1 MTETISQTPTR
12 TRTNDARLRQRARA
26 VIPGGM
32 YGHMSANALP
42 PEYPQFYQRSE
53 GSHVWDVDG
62 NEYVDFMCS
71 FGPII
76 LGHKHPE
83 VEAAAAAQRA
93 DGRHPGRAGRGHGRG
108 RRAARRPG
116 GPCRLGHVR
125 QERDRRHHDQR
136 DDRPGRDRPSKVL
149 AAAGAYHGAEPWF
162 TPRGRRDPRGPGQPA
177 YYRFN
182 DIASVRRPRRGRGTT
197 WPRDRVAVPARRG
210 FDEELVDPQFAR
222 ELRALCDRTGA
233 ALIMDEVRAGFRLH
247 DGGSWEP
254 IGVAPDLSAWSKAI
268 GNGYPIAAI
277 LGSAPFSE
285 AASRIFVTGSFWF
298 QAVPMAAAV
307 ATITAIREEGAVA
320 AMQRTGTMLRD
331 GIERQAAEAGLQISL
346 TGPPAMPNLK
356 FPGDED
362 LAKGKT
368 FCGTVVEH
376 GVIIHPAAQL
386 VLVRGPHRPRRRA
399 CPRSHVGRFPGRPR
413 RVWCGLSQGS
423 AAVPLAGALD
433 GARVLDLTDG
443 LAGPVRSMSLVTWAR
458 T

>member
-1 MTETISQTPTR
+1 MTETINQSPTR
-12 TRTNDARLRQRARA
+12 TRANDARLRQRARA

-71 FGPII
+71 FGPMI
-76 LGHKHPE
+76 LGYQHPR

-93 DGRHPGRAGRGHGRG
+93 NGDTQAGPAAAMVEAAELLVDRVAHAEWAMFAKNGTDATTTCVTIARAATGRA
-108 RRAARRPG
+108 
-116 GPCRLGHVR
+116 
-125 QERDRRHHDQR
+125 
-136 DDRPGRDRPSKVL
+136 KVL
-149 AAAGAYHGAEPWF
+149 AAAGAYHGSAPWCTIRMDGV
-162 TPRGRRDPRGPGQPA
+162 TPEDRA
-177 YYRFN
+177 NLSYYRFN
-182 DIASVRRPRRGRGTT
+182 DIASVHRALEEAGGEAAAIIVSPFRH
-197 WPRDRVAVPARRG
+197 DAG

-233 ALIMDEVRAGFRLH
+233 ALILDEVRAGFRMN

-277 LGSAPFSE
+277 LGSAPFSD

-320 AMQRTGTMLRD
+320 AMQRTGTMLQE
-331 GIERQAAEAGLQISL
+331 GIERQAAEAGVRISM
-346 TGPPAMPNLK
+346 TGPPAMPNLG
-356 FPGDED
+356 FPDDAD

-368 FCGTVVEH
+368 FCGTVAEH
-376 GVIIHPAAQL
+376 GVIIHPRHNWFL
-386 VLVRGPHRPRRRA
+386 
-399 CPRSHVGRFPGRPR
+399 
-413 RVWCGLSQGS
+413 S
-423 AAVPLAGALD
+423 AAHTDHDIERALD
-433 GARVLDLTDG
+433 ATS
-443 LAGPVRSMSLVTWAR
+443 AGFQAVRDR
-458 T
+458 FGEG

>member
-1 MTETISQTPTR
+1 MTETINRTPTR
-12 TRTNDARLRQRARA
+12 TRASDAKLRQRARA

-76 LGHKHPE
+76 LGHKHPR

-93 DGRHPGRAGRGHGRG
+93 DGDTQAGPAAAMVDAAELLVDRVAHADWAMFAKNGTDATTTCLTIARAATGRA
-108 RRAARRPG
+108 
-116 GPCRLGHVR
+116 
-125 QERDRRHHDQR
+125 
-136 DDRPGRDRPSKVL
+136 KVL
-149 AAAGAYHGAEPWF
+149 AAKGAYHGSAPWCTIRLDGV
-162 TPRGRRDPRGPGQPA
+162 TPDDRANLA
-177 YYRFN
+177 YYTFN
-182 DIASVRRPRRGRGTT
+182 DIASVHRALEEAGGEAAAIIVSPFKH
-197 WPRDRVAVPARRG
+197 DAG

-233 ALIMDEVRAGFRLH
+233 ALVLDEVRAGFRMN

-254 IGVAPDLSAWSKAI
+254 LGVAPDLSAWSKAI

-277 LGSAPFSE
+277 LGSASFSD

-298 QAVPMAAAV
+298 QAVPMAAAA

-320 AMQRTGTMLRD
+320 AMQRTGTMLAE
-331 GIERQAAEAGLQISL
+331 GIERQAAEAGVPISL
-346 TGPPAMPNLK
+346 TGPPAMPNLR
-356 FPGDED
+356 FPDDAD

-368 FCGTVVEH
+368 FCGTVAEH
-376 GVIIHPAAQL
+376 GVIIHPRHNWFL
-386 VLVRGPHRPRRRA
+386 
-399 CPRSHVGRFPGRPR
+399 
-413 RVWCGLSQGS
+413 S
-423 AAVPLAGALD
+423 AAHTDLDIERALD
-433 GARVLDLTDG
+433 ATS
-443 LAGPVRSMSLVTWAR
+443 AGFQAVRDTFGEG
-458 T
+458 

>member
-1 MTETISQTPTR
+1 MTETINQTPTR

-76 LGHKHPE
+76 LGHKHPK

-93 DGRHPGRAGRGHGRG
+93 DGDTQAGPAAAMVDAAELLVDRVAHADWAMFAKNGTDATTTCVTIARAATGRA
-108 RRAARRPG
+108 
-116 GPCRLGHVR
+116 
-125 QERDRRHHDQR
+125 
-136 DDRPGRDRPSKVL
+136 KVL
-149 AAAGAYHGAEPWF
+149 AAAGAYHGSAPWCTIRMDGV
-162 TPRGRRDPRGPGQPA
+162 TPEDRANLA
-177 YYRFN
+177 YYTFN
-182 DIASVRRPRRGRGTT
+182 DIASVHRALEEAGGEAAAIIVSPFRH
-197 WPRDRVAVPARRG
+197 DAG

-233 ALIMDEVRAGFRLH
+233 ALVLDEVRAGFRMN

-254 IGVAPDLSAWSKAI
+254 LGVAPDLSAWSKAI
-268 GNGYPIAAI
+268 GNGYPIAAV

-307 ATITAIREEGAVA
+307 ATITAIREEDAVA
-320 AMQRTGTMLRD
+320 AMQRTGTKLQE
-331 GIERQAAEAGLQISL
+331 GIERQAAEAGVRISM
-346 TGPPAMPNLK
+346 TGPPVMPNLR
-356 FPGDED
+356 FPDDGD
-362 LAKGKT
+362 LAKGKV
-368 FCGTVVEH
+368 FCGTVAEH
-376 GVIIHPAAQL
+376 GVIIHPRHNWFL
-386 VLVRGPHRPRRRA
+386 
-399 CPRSHVGRFPGRPR
+399 
-413 RVWCGLSQGS
+413 S
-423 AAVPLAGALD
+423 AAHTDHDIERALD
-433 GARVLDLTDG
+433 A
-443 LAGPVRSMSLVTWAR
+443 TWAGFQAVR
-458 T
+458 AQFGEG

>member
-1 MTETISQTPTR
+1 MTETINQTPTR
-12 TRTNDARLRQRARA
+12 TRANDARLRQRARA

-76 LGHKHPE
+76 LGHKHPR

-93 DGRHPGRAGRGHGRG
+93 DGDTQAGPAAAMVEAAELLVDRVAHAEWAMFAKNGTDATTTCVTIARAATGRA
-108 RRAARRPG
+108 
-116 GPCRLGHVR
+116 
-125 QERDRRHHDQR
+125 
-136 DDRPGRDRPSKVL
+136 KVL
-149 AAAGAYHGAEPWF
+149 AAAGAYHGSAPWCTIRMDGV
-162 TPRGRRDPRGPGQPA
+162 TPEDRANLA
-177 YYRFN
+177 YYTFN
-182 DIASVRRPRRGRGTT
+182 DIASVHRALEEAGGEAAAIIVSPFRH
-197 WPRDRVAVPARRG
+197 DAG
-210 FDEELVDPQFAR
+210 FDEELVDPRFAR

-233 ALIMDEVRAGFRLH
+233 ALILDEVRAGFRMN

-254 IGVAPDLSAWSKAI
+254 LGVAPDLSAWSKAI

-277 LGSAPFSE
+277 LGSGSFSD

-320 AMQRTGTMLRD
+320 AMQRTGTMLAE
-331 GIERQAAEAGLQISL
+331 GIERQAAEAGVRISM
-346 TGPPAMPNLK
+346 TGPPAMPNLR
-356 FPGDED
+356 FPDDAD

-368 FCGTVVEH
+368 FCGTVAEH
-376 GVIIHPAAQL
+376 GVIIHPRHNWFL
-386 VLVRGPHRPRRRA
+386 
-399 CPRSHVGRFPGRPR
+399 
-413 RVWCGLSQGS
+413 S
-423 AAVPLAGALD
+423 AAHTDHDIERALD
-433 GARVLDLTDG
+433 A
-443 LAGPVRSMSLVTWAR
+443 TWAGFQAVR
-458 T
+458 DRFGEG